1 MKSKTMP
8 KIFSV
13 LMTVLMALSLMTCAL
28 ASEYHTNNLDDTN
41 IIGGVSYS
49 AQNYYVTVTAPPTAS
64 SIEVSAT
71 LYQKQLIGYKEID
84 SMSASSSYSSL
95 YKSEPCTILSGKT
108 YKLEITAQIYSG
120 GQWDTIEKSLVVNT

>member
-8 KIFSV
+8 RIFSV

-28 ASEYHTNNLDDTN
+28 ASEYHTNNLNETLIN
-41 IIGGVSYS
+41 GSVSYS
-49 AQNYYVTVTAPPTAS
+49 TQNYSVVVSAPSDTS
-64 SIEVSAT
+64 NIEMSAT
-71 LYQKQLIGYKEID
+71 LYQKQLFGYKEID

-120 GQWDTIEKSLVVNT
+120 GQCDTIEKSLVVNT